1 MFDVNIATVLIVSLL
16 VMVALGVHIAIALG
30 MASALGIFL
39 VTGGSPSVVLA
50 MLGSTAYEALRAYEF
65 AVIPLFM
72 LMGEFVSRSGAV
84 TDVYRAIQ
92 RSLRRLP
99 GRLAVATLLGNAIFS
114 FVTGVSIASAA
125 AFSRIAYPEMKR
137 FGYHRGFALGAVAGS
152 SCLGML
158 IPPSVLMIVWGLLTE
173 RSIGQIFLAGVLPG
187 LLLVTLF
194 VCYVLVTAVLR
205 PALVGGGREIEA
217 RAQYAGADAPEAA
230 PPAASEATPAVAPEA
245 SRLQAWTSGLGI
257 LSVVVAVLGGIW
269 FGVFTP
275 TEGAGAGAF
284 IGLMLAIAKGM
295 RFRGAMDAILSVGR
309 TSAPI
314 LLLLVS
320 AALYSR
326 TLAMTGVSSGIQ
338 GAFLG
343 AELAPWLLLAGM
355 IGIWFVLG
363 MVIDSIS
370 IMLLTLTIFEPIAVG
385 LGYDPIAFAIIGI
398 LAIEAGLLTPPFGLL
413 VYTVKAA
420 IRDEDENISIMEIFR
435 SSTPYWIIML
445 IGLIAIVNFPGIATY
460 LPSLVF

>member
-1 MFDVNIATVLIVSLL
+1 MFDVNIATVLIISLL

-39 VTGGSPSVVLA
+39 VTGGSPGVVLA

-84 TDVYRAIQ
+84 TDVYRAIHRGLQ
-92 RSLRRLP
+92 RLP

-187 LLLVTLF
+187 LLLVSLF
-194 VCYVLVTAVLR
+194 VCYVLVTAVAR
-205 PALVGGGREIEA
+205 PALVGGGKEA
-217 RAQYAGADAPEAA
+217 AAGALQDDDVPQ
-230 PPAASEATPAVAPEA
+230 A
-245 SRLQAWTSGLGI
+245 SRLQTWTSGLGI

-370 IMLLTLTIFEPIAVG
+370 IMLLTLTIFEPIAVS

-420 IRDEDENISIMEIFR
+420 IRDEDESISIMEIFR